1 MRRLG
6 DESACFAKLFGF
18 ELCFCLDMER
28 RVLEYI
34 HLFLCRAIKMN
45 LANEGLEA
53 QKQEAET
60 LAKKRKAEEDK
71 LWEGSSFV
79 FSAFWSPVLSLS
91 FLRYRNARGKS
102 GKLAQLRLDQ
112 KEKEGQDNQYP
123 RLTSHSFLVLS
134 FSLFLYLDVASPSRT
149 YRNI

>member
-1 MRRLG
+1 MRVSL
-6 DESACFAKLFGF
+6 SCS
-18 ELCFCLDMER
+18 
-28 RVLEYI
+28 VLYFVFVWTWKDVFWNI
-34 HLFLCRAIKMN
+34 FTSLRRAIKMN

-79 FSAFWSPVLSLS
+79 FSACWRPLPSLS

-123 RLTSHSFLVLS
+123 RLTSHSFLLLC
-134 FSLFLYLDVASPSRT
+134 FSPFSC
-149 YRNI
+149 I